1 MRNFIRALVSVF
13 LCAFAAHA
21 AEPRIEGQSQFAKFG
36 SNKVHYIT
44 AGSGDKTLVFIHGW
58 SGNANLWH
66 EQARAVAS
74 KAKLIFI
81 DLPGHGQ
88 SDQPKTNYTMGFLAD
103 GALAA
108 LHDAKVQKATLVGHS
123 MGVAVICRMY
133 PKAPELVAGLVAVDG
148 LLRRPEL
155 TSEQIEQ
162 FAGPY
167 RGPGYREHTT
177 RFIASMF
184 PSGDTDAVRDWV
196 LAEVLKTPQHVMAS
210 AMEQMFN
217 SAEPNWDLKKVDV
230 PLIAINAPNPRWTAE
245 YETYV
250 KGLSPKPEY
259 RVIEGVGHCLTVERP
274 AKFNAVFVEL
284 LQKYNLID
292 K

>member
-1 MRNFIRALVSVF
+1 MRTFIRALVTVS
-13 LCAFAAHA
+13 LCALVARA
-21 AEPRIEGQSQFAKFG
+21 AEPRIDGKSHYANFG

-58 SGNANLWH
+58 SGNAKVWY
-66 EQARAVAS
+66 EQAPAVAS
-74 KAKLIFI
+74 KAKLVFV

-88 SDQPKTNYTMGFLAD
+88 SDKPQTKYTMDFLAD

-108 LHDAKVQKATLVGHS
+108 LRDAKVQKATLVGHS

-133 PKAPELVAGLVAVDG
+133 AKAPDLVSGLVAVDG
-148 LLRRPEL
+148 WLRRPEL
-155 TSEQIEQ
+155 TSEQVEQ

-167 RGPGYREHTT
+167 RKPGYREHTT

-184 PSGDTDAVRDWV
+184 PSGDTDAVRDWLV
-196 LAEVLKTPQHVMAS
+196 AEVLKTPQHVMAS

-217 SAEPNWDLKKVDV
+217 SAEPNWDLKKVEV
-230 PLIAINAPNPRWTAE
+230 PVIAVNASNPRWTAE

-250 KGLSPKPEY
+250 KGLSPKSEY
-259 RVIEGVGHCLTVERP
+259 RVIEGVGHCLTFERP

-284 LQKYNLID
+284 LNKHNLIGN
-292 K
+292 

>member
-1 MRNFIRALVSVF
+1 MRIFIRTLVAACHCV
-13 LCAFAAHA
+13 LAAHA
-21 AEPRIEGQSQFAKFG
+21 AEPGIDGKSHYASFG

-58 SGNANLWH
+58 SGNAKVWY
-66 EQARAVAS
+66 EQAPVLAN
-74 KAKLIFI
+74 KAKLVFI

-88 SDQPKTNYTMGFLAD
+88 SDKPQTKYTMDFLAD

-108 LHDAKVQKATLVGHS
+108 LRDAKVERAALVGHS
-123 MGVAVICRMY
+123 MGVAVICRMHA
-133 PKAPELVAGLVAVDG
+133 KSRELVTGLVAVDG
-148 LLRRPEL
+148 FLRRPEL

-167 RGPGYREHTT
+167 RGPGYRQHTT

-184 PSGDTDAVRDWV
+184 PSGDTDAIRDWL

-230 PLIAINAPNPRWTAE
+230 PVIAINAPNPRWTAE

-250 KGLSPKPEY
+250 KGLSPKSEY
-259 RVIEGVGHCLTVERP
+259 RVIEGVGHCLTFERP

-284 LQKYNLID
+284 LQKYHLTD